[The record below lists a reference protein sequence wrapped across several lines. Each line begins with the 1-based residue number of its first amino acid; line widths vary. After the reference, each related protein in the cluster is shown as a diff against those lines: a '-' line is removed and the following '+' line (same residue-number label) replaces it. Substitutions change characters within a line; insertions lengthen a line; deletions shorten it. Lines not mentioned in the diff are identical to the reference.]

1 MVEEPSTIG
10 DSRMASKKKRG
21 RPKGSKNKTHRK
33 VSKTTIVKK
42 THRKKVHHKRI
53 TTSALAVPK
62 ASLAVPKASL
72 SNELSLLQKIDK
84 KVTRIDHTV
93 NAGHFLAKKAKKHAR
108 QHNISQAFEEAERSG

>member
-1 MVEEPSTIG
+1 
-10 DSRMASKKKRG
+10 MASKKKRG

-53 TTSALAVPK
+53 TTSA
-62 ASLAVPKASL
+62 LAVPKASL

-108 QHNISQAFEEAERSG
+108 QHNISQAFEEAERSGELAE